1 MPDDT
6 DPPTDD
12 SRRREMERALR
23 AVRREGWKAA
33 LLYAVVDA
41 VALCLVVNLA
51 VTLLGPP
58 SLPAQVAVGL
68 PTDALGLAARTV
80 TVPVSALLGVVAGL
94 LALPVETWLRLRRPL
109 VEQFEVAN
117 PAVAEALR
125 TARDAIERGGD
136 SRMATR
142 LYGDVLDRLRES
154 SGVALVDTRRL
165 AGTVA
170 LVVAVSLV
178 TLQATAAGVAL
189 LADTGGQGTDATD
202 APPDE
207 YEGLEDGDAVLG
219 DRENVSGGDNNLTAR
234 VDSTG
239 GDDPV
244 DRSEQFPSDGPESGA
259 GGAVEGQQAGFAN
272 PDAIEDA
279 ELVRAYNLR
288 IRDEQDQEE
297 DDP

>member
-1 MPDDT
+1 MADDPDPTT
-6 DPPTDD
+6 DG

-51 VTLLGPP
+51 VTVLGPP

-68 PTDALGLAARTV
+68 PADAADFLPRTV
-80 TVPVSALLGVVAGL
+80 TVPVAALLGVVAGL

-109 VEQFEVAN
+109 VEQFEAAN

-125 TARDAIERGGD
+125 TARDAVEGGGD

-142 LYGDVLDRLRES
+142 LYGDVLDRLRDS

-170 LVVAVSLV
+170 LVVVVSLV

-189 LADTGGQGTDATD
+189 LADAGDEGTDATD
-202 APPDE
+202 TSPDE
-207 YEGLEDGDAVLG
+207 YEGLQDGDAVLG
-219 DRENVSGGDNNLTAR
+219 DRENVSAGDNNLTAR

-244 DRSEQFPSDGPESGA
+244 DRSEQFPSAGPGVDS

-288 IRDEQDQEE
+288 IRDEQE
-297 DDP
+297 DDDQ